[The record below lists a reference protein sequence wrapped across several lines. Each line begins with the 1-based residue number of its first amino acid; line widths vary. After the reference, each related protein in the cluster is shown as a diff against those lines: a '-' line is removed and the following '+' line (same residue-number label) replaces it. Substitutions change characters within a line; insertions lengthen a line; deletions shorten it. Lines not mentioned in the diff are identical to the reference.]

1 MSLLDNNLNQIAEKN
16 VFESYENK
24 VIEFLDHMNMD
35 SDYNPF
41 ESSYEF
47 WYHTINTLS
56 SSTITPNL
64 ITISKCGFNY
74 FEGKFVI
81 FPLSPY
87 PILIR
92 NYMEESLP
100 DYIHIYI
107 PSNQLVN
114 ETHKDD
120 VINRIME
127 QREPIIYTK
136 NCPNLKIPGIQ
147 LIELG

>member
-1 MSLLDNNLNQIAEKN
+1 MSLLDNNLNQIAENN
-16 VFESYENK
+16 VFEFYENK

-35 SDYNPF
+35 SNYNPF
-41 ESSYEF
+41 EHSYEF
-47 WYHTINTLS
+47 WYYTTNALS
-56 SSTITPNL
+56 SSITPNL

-87 PILIR
+87 PMLIR

-100 DYIHIYI
+100 SYIHIYV
-107 PSNQLVN
+107 PRNQLDN

-136 NCPNLKIPGIQ
+136 NCPNLKIPGIR

>member
-1 MSLLDNNLNQIAEKN
+1 MSLLDNNLNQIAENN
-16 VFESYENK
+16 VFEFYENK

-35 SDYNPF
+35 SNYNPF
-41 ESSYEF
+41 EYSYEF
-47 WYHTINTLS
+47 WYHTTNTLL
-56 SSTITPNL
+56 STITPNR

-87 PILIR
+87 PMLIR

-100 DYIHIYI
+100 SYIHIYV
-107 PSNQLVN
+107 PRNQLDN

>member
-1 MSLLDNNLNQIAEKN
+1 MSLLDNNLNQISEKN
-16 VFESYENK
+16 LFELIENK

-41 ESSYEF
+41 EHSYEF
-47 WYHTINTLS
+47 WYHTTNTLS
-56 SSTITPNL
+56 SSMTPCR

-87 PILIR
+87 PMLIR
-92 NYMEESLP
+92 NYMGESLP
-100 DYIHIYI
+100 DYIHIYV
-107 PSNQLVN
+107 PRNQLDN

-120 VINRIME
+120 EIIRLME
-127 QREPIIYTK
+127 HSELIIYTK
-136 NCPNLKIPGIQ
+136 NCPNLKIPGIR
-147 LIELG
+147 LIELS